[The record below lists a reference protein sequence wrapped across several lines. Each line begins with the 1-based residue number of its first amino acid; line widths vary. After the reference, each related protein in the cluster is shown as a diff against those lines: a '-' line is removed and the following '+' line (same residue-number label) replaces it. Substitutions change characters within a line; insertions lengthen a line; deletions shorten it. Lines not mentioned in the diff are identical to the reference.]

1 MITDID
7 ERLSTRKSSIEN
19 KSKTVLLDSDKRPL
33 AIRGRKKFVDESE
46 ASDRIEKQ
54 KFKLQKIKDE

>member
-19 KSKTVLLDSDKRPL
+19 KSKPVLLDSDKRPL
-33 AIRGRKKFVDESE
+33 AIRERKKFVDESE
-46 ASDRIEKQ
+46 ASDRKEKQ